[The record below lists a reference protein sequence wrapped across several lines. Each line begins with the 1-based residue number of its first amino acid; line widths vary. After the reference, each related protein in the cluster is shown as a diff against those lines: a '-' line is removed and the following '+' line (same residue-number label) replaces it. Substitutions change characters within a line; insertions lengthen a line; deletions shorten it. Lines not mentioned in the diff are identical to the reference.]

1 MSSKKYAVVGFAMIL
16 IAILFLSF
24 SEGADENEY
33 DMTGIVHD
41 VHSSSSGF
49 TFHLDTVDGSI
60 RCYSK
65 GFPIDLGY
73 YGVEGSFSDDGSIF
87 FVRAMVHLEQN
98 LLSSSDSEVF
108 SHGWPI

>member
-16 IAILFLSF
+16 VAILFLSF
-24 SEGADENEY
+24 SEGADGNEY
-33 DMTGIVHD
+33 DMSGIAHD
-41 VHSSSSGF
+41 IHLSSSGF
-49 TFHLDTVDGSI
+49 TFHLDTVDDSI

-65 GFPIDLGY
+65 ESPADLGY

-87 FVRAMVHLEQN
+87 FVRTMVHLEQN
-98 LLSSSDSEVF
+98 RLSSSDSEVF